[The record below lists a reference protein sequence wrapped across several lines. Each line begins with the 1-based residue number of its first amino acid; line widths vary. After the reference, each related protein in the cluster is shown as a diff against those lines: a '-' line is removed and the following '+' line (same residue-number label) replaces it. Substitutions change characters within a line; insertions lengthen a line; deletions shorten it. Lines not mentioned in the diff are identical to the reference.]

1 MRLIDADRL
10 SEILIELKLEYNDPD
25 PVAMLDCAI
34 GVLDCAPAV
43 DAVEVIRCVH
53 CEHYFKHPLK
63 FDNDEGHCVI
73 NGKIKTDD
81 DYCSRGK
88 KFGGV

>member
-1 MRLIDADRL
+1 MKYIDADRL
-10 SEILIELKLEYNDPD
+10 SEILRELKLEQKD
-25 PVAMLDCAI
+25 PVPVTMLDCLI
-34 GVLDCAPAV
+34 DVLDCVPGEDV
-43 DAVEVIRCVH
+43 VPVIRCVH

-81 DYCSRGK
+81 DYCSRGN